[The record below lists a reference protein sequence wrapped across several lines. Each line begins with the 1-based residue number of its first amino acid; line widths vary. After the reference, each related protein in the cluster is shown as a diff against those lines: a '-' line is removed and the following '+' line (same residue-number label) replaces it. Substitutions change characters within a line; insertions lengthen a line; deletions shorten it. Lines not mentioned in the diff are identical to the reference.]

1 ELVVGADLG
10 AVESGQVGVAPP
22 FGVDLR
28 VEQVE
33 SQGVDEGHVGAVGGG
48 RGAALLVG
56 VGRLGVRGEDA
67 GPDDAGQFG
76 PGGGGGAGG
85 AVGAGGAGVPGGG
98 LDPGREGRAG
108 VEE

>member
-85 AVGAGGAGVPGGG
+85 VPGGG